1 MSGIKHLSTCKVRI
15 CNYRFE
21 LNTIG
26 NMHASDNACQIST
39 KYIQVGKIKKG
50 KHQFETTKKEKYIVK
65 LISAQ

>member
-26 NMHASDNACQIST
+26 NMHASGNACQIST
-39 KYIQVGKIKKG
+39 KYIQVGKIKRKTPIRNNEKG
-50 KHQFETTKKEKYIVK
+50 EI
-65 LISAQ
+65 